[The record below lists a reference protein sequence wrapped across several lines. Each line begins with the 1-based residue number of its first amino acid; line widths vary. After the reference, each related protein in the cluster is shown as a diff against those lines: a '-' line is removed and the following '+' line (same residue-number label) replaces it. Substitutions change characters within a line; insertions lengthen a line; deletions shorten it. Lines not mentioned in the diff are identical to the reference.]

1 MYVMRVTMMSYQ
13 SSIWSDIM
21 SDQSYVWSDIMGGK
35 IHNCLSGCVAS
46 ICGISYNATGCRIA
60 KS

>member
-13 SSIWSDIM
+13 SSVWSDII

-35 IHNCLSGCVAS
+35 IHNCLGSCVAS
-46 ICGISYNATGCRIA
+46 YYVVYHTMPQVAG
-60 KS
+60 